1 MKVGVVGNENS
12 FLKNSSTMN
21 YQKKDSIKEGLQ
33 NQILNIQKQIS
44 SIFEN
49 KTLSEEQKKVM
60 QKELKEKIDEL
71 NKQMME
77 RELEIRKQQEEK
89 QEEKVKEQLK
99 IDNSNGSN
107 QDEMIDL
114 FRVTNDLSKV
124 KQQRAT
130 SVKIKG
136 NTRILES
143 EIKLD
148 ESRGLDVSK
157 KRKQLSE
164 MKKRIENIDK
174 KTTETMG
181 NINSEMKRGVK
192 KAVKEDKVESEGNRV
207 KEKAGNKKDQENLD
221 LTHIDKRV

>member
-1 MKVGVVGNENS
+1 MKVGAVGNESS
-12 FLKNSSTMN
+12 FLKNSSPMN
-21 YQKKDSIKEGLQ
+21 LQKKDSIKEGLR

-49 KTLSEEQKKVM
+49 KTLSEEQKKLM
-60 QKELKEKIDEL
+60 QKDLKEKLDEL

-114 FRVTNDLSKV
+114 FRLTNGLSKV
-124 KQQRAT
+124 KQQRVT

-136 NTRILES
+136 NIRILES

-148 ESRGLDVSK
+148 EGRGLDVSK
-157 KRKQLSE
+157 KREQLSE
-164 MKKRIENIDK
+164 MKKRIGNIDK
-174 KTTETMG
+174 TITDTMK
-181 NINSEMKRGVK
+181 NINSEMKTAIK
-192 KAVKEDKVESEGNRV
+192 KDVNEDKVENEENRV
-207 KEKAGNKKDQENLD
+207 KEKSDKKKDQKNLD